1 MTRLRNLALRLQRDM
16 AGAMAVETA
25 VVAPVLILMSLGA
38 FQVSELVARQNELQS
53 AMSVAQSVALSSDP
67 DDGTKRETL
76 QNIVATTTGLDPE
89 QVTVEEAYRCNAG
102 TDYVASE
109 SNCSLGNNV
118 SSYVKVTISD
128 TYTPVW
134 VEYGVGQPIELDV
147 VRYIIFRQEKRTS

>member
-1 MTRLRNLALRLQRDM
+1 MIAVRSHAARLLRDT

-53 AMSVAQSVALSSDP
+53 AMAVAQSVALSSDP
-67 DDGTKRETL
+67 DDGDKRETL
-76 QNIVATTTGLDPE
+76 RNIVATTTGLDPE
-89 QVTVEEAYRCNAG
+89 QVTVEEAYRCNSGA
-102 TDYVASE
+102 DYVAAE
-109 SNCSLGNNV
+109 SNCTVGNPV

-134 VEYGVGQPIELDV
+134 AEYGVGEPIELEV
-147 VRYIIFRQEKRTS
+147 VRYIIFRQDTKAS